1 MYLFFVHTY
10 VASKI
15 GRKEKIEVNVTM
27 RLKSLIDDETEF
39 KFE

>member
-15 GRKEKIEVNVTM
+15 GRKKKIEVNVTM
-27 RLKSLIDDETEF
+27 RLKSLVDGEIEF